1 MRLNQRCGSTSN
13 VQIQIGLMGTAA
25 GIEMSFTSSD
35 TLWSYGRLRPLP
47 SCWVIRMLGLGHPLD
62 GLCVD
67 GGLPCTPVMLGYPG
81 VGPGCPPMAGLPT
94 NPPPPHVTSS
104 GHRPPALPRAPWGS
118 TPPAMRVWGSRPS
131 IASHPRRIPA
141 HTPPATPGFPAHT
154 HCGVDPGTAR
164 SINERSEHPSTC
176 KFSLG
181 ELHPPCDIRSPHA
194 GPAGP
199 VVPAE
204 LRRAWRRCRWC
215 NISYV
220 IPCRHG
226 GMIWPGEVAWLHG
239 MAWYGIV
246 TWCGWMTARHIRS

>member
-13 VQIQIGLMGTAA
+13 VQIQIGLMVTAA

-94 NPPPPHVTSS
+94 NPPPPQVTSS
-104 GHRPPALPRAPWGS
+104 DHRPPALPRAPWGS

-141 HTPPATPGFPAHT
+141 HTPGYTGVPGPHPLRGGSRYRSCYKRNKRT
-154 HCGVDPGTAR
+154 LNYRQILLGGTAFMG
-164 SINERSEHPSTC
+164 ERTPIRQIATSLWMWVVLFSE
-176 KFSLG
+176 G
-181 ELHPPCDIRSPHA
+181 R
-194 GPAGP
+194 
-199 VVPAE
+199 
-204 LRRAWRRCRWC
+204 
-215 NISYV
+215 
-220 IPCRHG
+220 
-226 GMIWPGEVAWLHG
+226 
-239 MAWYGIV
+239 
-246 TWCGWMTARHIRS
+246 

>member
-1 MRLNQRCGSTSN
+1 MLGDPHVGAGSPPRWLVRGWGGLHALPSFWVIRTS
-13 VQIQIGLMGTAA
+13 GLGVPLWLESRPTLHPPQV
-25 GIEMSFTSSD
+25 TSSD
-35 TLWSYGRLRPLP
+35 
-47 SCWVIRMLGLGHPLD
+47 
-62 GLCVD
+62 
-67 GGLPCTPVMLGYPG
+67 
-81 VGPGCPPMAGLPT
+81 
-94 NPPPPHVTSS
+94 
-104 GHRPPALPRAPWGS
+104 HRPPALPRAPWGS
-118 TPPAMRVWGSRPS
+118 TPPAIWGSRPS
-131 IASHPRRIPA
+131 IASYPRPIPA
-141 HTPPATPGFPAHT
+141 HRPPAIPGIPAHT

-204 LRRAWRRCRWC
+204 LRRAWRLCRWC

-239 MAWYGIV
+239 MA
-246 TWCGWMTARHIRS
+246 S

>member
-1 MRLNQRCGSTSN
+1 MACAW
-13 VQIQIGLMGTAA
+13 MGVFHA
-25 GIEMSFTSSD
+25 
-35 TLWSYGRLRPLP
+35 LP
-47 SCWVIRMLGLGHPLD
+47 SCWVIRASALGVPLWLDSRPTLHPPMSLPPAPARPPYLGPP
-62 GLCVD
+62 GAPPRPPCVY
-67 GGLPCTPVMLGYPG
+67 GGAARPSQATPVGS
-81 VGPGCPPMAGLPT
+81 PP
-94 NPPPPHVTSS
+94 
-104 GHRPPALPRAPWGS
+104 
-118 TPPAMRVWGSRPS
+118 
-131 IASHPRRIPA
+131 
-141 HTPPATPGFPAHT
+141 TPPATPGFPAHT

-164 SINERSEHPSTC
+164 SINERSEHPSTG